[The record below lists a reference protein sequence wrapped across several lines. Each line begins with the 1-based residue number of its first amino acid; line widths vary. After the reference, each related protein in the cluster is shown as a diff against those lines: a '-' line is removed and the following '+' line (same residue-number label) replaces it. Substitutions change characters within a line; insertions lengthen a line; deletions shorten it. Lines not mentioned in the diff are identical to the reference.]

1 MVVRR
6 LPAPARRLHADETGS
21 AMVEVA
27 LVLPLLLVL
36 AFGVVMVGR
45 VTHAQV
51 AVQSVAREAART
63 VAVAPSAPVGL
74 ASAEARAVAVAQGH
88 GLAVDR
94 LGVEIDPGGFERGG
108 TVLTEATYEVQLGDL
123 PLLGVVGVTVS
134 SSHAERI
141 DQYRSRAAAP

>member
-1 MVVRR
+1 MVIRR
-6 LPAPARRLHADETGS
+6 LPAPARRLAADETGS
-21 AMVEVA
+21 AMVEIA

-45 VTHAQV
+45 VTHAQI

-63 VAVAPSAPVGL
+63 VAVAPSASLGL
-74 ASAEARAVAVAQGH
+74 QSAEARAVAVAQGH
-88 GLAVDR
+88 GLAIDR

-108 TVLTEATYEVQLGDL
+108 TVLTQATYEVQLGDL
-123 PLLGVVGVTVS
+123 PLLAAVEVTVS

-141 DQYRSRAAAP
+141 DQYRSRAATP

>member
-1 MVVRR
+1 MVARR
-6 LPAPARRLHADETGS
+6 LPAPVRRLAAEETGS

-45 VTHAQV
+45 VTHAQI

-63 VAVAPSAPVGL
+63 VAVSPSAEAGL
-74 ASAEARAVAVAQGH
+74 QSAEARAVAVAQGH
-88 GLAVDR
+88 GLALDR
-94 LGVEIDPGGFERGG
+94 LGVEIDPGAFERGG
-108 TVLTEATYEVQLGDL
+108 TVLTRATYDVHLGDL
-123 PLLGVVGVTVS
+123 PLLGMVGVTVS

>member
-1 MVVRR
+1 
-6 LPAPARRLHADETGS
+6 
-21 AMVEVA
+21 MVEVA

-36 AFGVVMVGR
+36 AFGVVMAGR
-45 VTHAQV
+45 VTHAQI
-51 AVQSVAREAART
+51 AVQSVAREAARS
-63 VAVAPSAPVGL
+63 VAVAPSASVGL

-88 GLAVDR
+88 GLVVDR
-94 LGVEIDPGGFERGG
+94 LGVEIYPGGFERGG
-108 TVLTEATYEVQLGDL
+108 TVLTQATYEVQLGDL

>member
-1 MVVRR
+1 
-6 LPAPARRLHADETGS
+6 
-21 AMVEVA
+21 MVEVA

-45 VTHAQV
+45 VTHAQI

-63 VAVAPSAPVGL
+63 VAVAPSASVGVQ
-74 ASAEARAVAVAQGH
+74 SAEARAVAVAHGH
-88 GLAVDR
+88 GLALDQ

-108 TVLTEATYEVQLGDL
+108 TVLTRATYTVQLGDL

-134 SSHAERI
+134 SSHTERI
-141 DQYRSRAAAP
+141 DQYRSRAALP